1 MEDKIILDLFVQRNE
16 RAITET
22 AEKYG
27 PYCGAVADNIL
38 GCPED
43 TEEILNDT
51 WLAAWR
57 DIPPSLPACL
67 RAYLGRITRNLAL
80 SRYRFFHAQKR
91 CAGMELLLS
100 ELEDCI
106 PAPETPEREL
116 ERRELVLVL
125 RDWADGLEPEDR
137 RLFVRRYWHG
147 VPVKQLAREAGL
159 TQNAM
164 TQRLSRLRKRL
175 RERLEQE
182 GAEL

>member
-1 MEDKIILDLFVQRNE
+1 
-16 RAITET
+16 
-22 AEKYG
+22 
-27 PYCGAVADNIL
+27 
-38 GCPED
+38 
-43 TEEILNDT
+43 
-51 WLAAWR
+51 
-57 DIPPSLPACL
+57 
-67 RAYLGRITRNLAL
+67 
-80 SRYRFFHAQKR
+80 
-91 CAGMELLLS
+91 MELLLS

-147 VPVKQLAREAGL
+147 VLVKQLAREAGL